1 MYAWSKFGAT
11 SFDICTMSVN
21 GFDPWMSQV
30 TSSNTVSNMFTV
42 TNRTPASI
50 SRRAIRQHWP
60 NRVRP

>member
-1 MYAWSKFGAT
+1 MKAVSKFGTT
-11 SFDICTMSVN
+11 SFAICVTSVN
-21 GFDPWMSQV
+21 GFDPWMSHV

-50 SRRAIRQHWP
+50 RRRAIRHDRP